1 MSRYMLKHKLN
12 NFFMQRLVLGFILS
26 FLSLFAQSAE
36 DPWLHLEK
44 ASQAARKLSY
54 KGIFLYQNHQD
65 VRSIEITHLNNGEEE
80 FARIV
85 TLDGKPREALSRGN
99 NMVVFNPSK
108 ENVMIQT
115 RQNQSLFPAIL
126 PSDIESMKEIYTLR
140 FADQERVGGRE
151 AQIVFLEPK
160 DEYRYLYKL
169 WLDKEYGL
177 ILKMSIMD
185 DHQKVIEQA
194 SFNQISLFSAQ
205 NLNWFKPHVDTDKK
219 YIMDE
224 ASTNNKVSHEKYCT
238 IANLPTGYR
247 EVSHVTRMMANQ
259 TQPVHHW
266 IFSDGLSSVSLFIN
280 PIPKGEKSRVGETQ
294 VGSSHIFARVMNGN
308 QIMVVGEVPQ
318 ATIKKISNSIQD
330 IKAH

>member
-1 MSRYMLKHKLN
+1 MSRYMLKQKPN
-12 NFFMQRLVLGFILS
+12 NFFMQRFVVGVTLVLLS
-26 FLSLFAQSAE
+26 FYAQSVE

-44 ASQAARKLSY
+44 AAQAARKLSY

-65 VRSIEITHLNNGEEE
+65 VRSIEITHLNNGAEE

-115 RQNQSLFPAIL
+115 RQNQSHFPAIL
-126 PSDIESMKEIYTLR
+126 PPDIESVKAIYTLR
-140 FADQERVGGRE
+140 FVDQARVGGRE
-151 AQIVFLEPK
+151 AQIVYLEPR

-177 ILKMSIMD
+177 ILKMSIH
-185 DHQKVIEQA
+185 DHQQKVIEQA
-194 SFNQISLFSAQ
+194 SFNQIALFSGQ
-205 NLNWFKPHVDTDKK
+205 DLNWFKPNVDTHKK
-219 YIMDE
+219 YIMDN
-224 ASTNNKVSHEKYCT
+224 ASDNKVSHEKYCT

-247 EVSHVTRMMANQ
+247 EVSHVTRTMGNQ
-259 TQPVHHW
+259 PYPVHQW
-266 IFSDGLSSVSLFIN
+266 IFSDGLSFVSLFVN
-280 PIPKGEKSRVGETQ
+280 QIPKGHKSRVGETQ

-318 ATIKKISNSIQD
+318 ATIQKISNSIQD
-330 IKAH
+330 IKVH

>member
-1 MSRYMLKHKLN
+1 MLKQKLN
-12 NFFMQRLVLGFILS
+12 KFFMQRFVVGVTLVLLS
-26 FLSLFAQSAE
+26 FYAQSVE

-44 ASQAARKLSY
+44 AAQAARKLSY

-65 VRSIEITHLNNGEEE
+65 VRSIEITHLNNGAEE

-115 RQNQSLFPAIL
+115 RQNQSHFPAIL
-126 PSDIESMKEIYTLR
+126 PPDIESVKAIYTLR
-140 FADQERVGGRE
+140 FVDQERVGGRD
-151 AQIVFLEPK
+151 AQIVYLEPR

-177 ILKMSIMD
+177 ILKMSIH
-185 DHQKVIEQA
+185 DHQQKVIEQA
-194 SFNQISLFSAQ
+194 SFNQIALFSGQ
-205 NLNWFKPHVDTDKK
+205 DLNWFKPNVDTHKK
-219 YIMDE
+219 YIMDN
-224 ASTNNKVSHEKYCT
+224 ASDNKVSHEKYCT

-247 EVSHVTRMMANQ
+247 EVSHVTRTMGNQ
-259 TQPVHHW
+259 PYPVHHW
-266 IFSDGLSSVSLFIN
+266 IFSDGLSFVSLFVN
-280 PIPKGEKSRVGETQ
+280 QIPKGHKSRVGETQ

-318 ATIKKISNSIQD
+318 ATIQKISNSIQD
-330 IKAH
+330 IKVH

>member
-1 MSRYMLKHKLN
+1 
-12 NFFMQRLVLGFILS
+12 MQRFVVGLTLFLLS
-26 FLSLFAQSAE
+26 FCAQSVE

-44 ASQAARKLSY
+44 AAQAARKLSY

-65 VRSIEITHLNNGEEE
+65 VRSIEITHLNNGAEE

-115 RQNQSLFPAIL
+115 RQNQSHFPAIL
-126 PSDIESMKEIYTLR
+126 PPDIESVKAIYTLR
-140 FADQERVGGRE
+140 FVDQERVGGRE
-151 AQIVFLEPK
+151 AQIVYLEPR

-177 ILKMSIMD
+177 ILKMSIH
-185 DHQKVIEQA
+185 DHQQKVIEQA
-194 SFNQISLFSAQ
+194 SFNQIALFSGQ
-205 NLNWFKPHVDTDKK
+205 DLNWFKPNVDTHKK
-219 YIMDE
+219 YIMDN
-224 ASTNNKVSHEKYCT
+224 ASDNKVSHEKYCT

-247 EVSHVTRMMANQ
+247 EVSHVTRTMDNQ
-259 TQPVHHW
+259 LYPVHHW
-266 IFSDGLSSVSLFIN
+266 IFSDGLSFVSLFVN
-280 PIPKGEKSRVGETQ
+280 QIPKGHKSRVGETQ

-318 ATIKKISNSIQD
+318 ATIQKISNSIQD
-330 IKAH
+330 IKVH